1 MGLFGFGKKHHEAE
15 EESKAVDVDDA
26 VDADEATEADETTEN
41 ADDTA
46 AAGGFGDGERGVDHG
61 PWDVD
66 DENIPDYDDYLDIG
80 SLYLPFLQG
89 IELRLKGARQ
99 TGTVM
104 GATITLG
111 NSSLEMEAF
120 AAPKS
125 YGLWDDVRADLLAA
139 NEGSREVEGVFGTEL
154 ILPVKVKDKTLDTRI
169 VGIDGPRWMLRG
181 IFTGPAA
188 QPDGDD
194 EEKTTLD
201 KYFSDLVVDR
211 GEEPLAPRDMIPMH
225 APVGP
230 AERAKQ
236 AEAESKDDG
245 QDAGKDIPGKPKGP
259 LSKTLETQ
267 TQTTLRR
274 GPLFSEVR

>member
-1 MGLFGFGKKHHEAE
+1 MGLFGFGKKHHDAE
-15 EESKAVDVDDA
+15 EATKDVDVDETADA
-26 VDADEATEADETTEN
+26 VEDVEGTEDAD
-41 ADDTA
+41 A
-46 AAGGFGDGERGVDHG
+46 AAKDANPGEGERGVDHG

-89 IELRLKGARQ
+89 IELRLKGARK
-99 TGTVM
+99 TGTVL

-111 NSSLEMEAF
+111 DSSLEMEAF

-125 YGLWDDVRADLLAA
+125 YGLWDDVRADLLEA
-139 NEGSREVEGVFGTEL
+139 NEGAEEVEGVFGTEL
-154 ILPVKVKDKTLDTRI
+154 RLPVKVKDKTLNTRI
-169 VGIDGPRWMLRG
+169 VGVDGPRWMLRG
-181 IFTGPAA
+181 IFTGPSAEF
-188 QPDGDD
+188 DGDSD
-194 EEKTTLD
+194 EKTTLD
-201 KYFSDLVVDR
+201 KYFSDMVVDR
-211 GEEPLAPRDMIPMH
+211 GEEPLAPRDLIPMH

-236 AEAESKDDG
+236 AEAEAKAEDDKKKG
-245 QDAGKDIPGKPKGP
+245 VPGKPDGP
-259 LSKTLETQ
+259 LTKTVQTE